1 MAVHLP
7 SDRPILRSF
16 VRCIESLPNLH
27 TLEVWG
33 DAKTSLKKA
42 LKGVKLPQIK
52 ILALSH
58 FVYPLLQHYHDVE
71 EVACPARNITKLSSD
86 GFLSSLMSNRDS
98 KLKRLVISLA
108 LLPNPSRKY
117 SDTPWDCGMI
127 MMTDCF

>member
-1 MAVHLP
+1 MWATTTFPPLVECLK
-7 SDRPILRSF
+7 
-16 VRCIESLPNLH
+16 SLPNLH
-27 TLEVWG
+27 TLSIG
-33 DAKTSLKKA
+33 GCATDSSAAPLAAA

-58 FVYPLLQHYHDVE
+58 FVYPLLQHCHDVE

-86 GFLSSLMSNRDS
+86 GFLSSLMSNRNS

-117 SDTPWDCGMI
+117 SSTPWDREMI

>member
-52 ILALSH
+52 TLILPPNA
-58 FVYPLLQHYHDVE
+58 YPFLRHCRDVE
-71 EVACPARNITKLSSD
+71 NVVCVVMYGITYSD
-86 GFLSSLMSNRDS
+86 GILRSLASNRNS
-98 KLKRLVISLA
+98 KVKRLAMPLG
-108 LLPNPSRKY
+108 LWTNPSRE
-117 SDTPWDCGMI
+117 
-127 MMTDCF
+127 